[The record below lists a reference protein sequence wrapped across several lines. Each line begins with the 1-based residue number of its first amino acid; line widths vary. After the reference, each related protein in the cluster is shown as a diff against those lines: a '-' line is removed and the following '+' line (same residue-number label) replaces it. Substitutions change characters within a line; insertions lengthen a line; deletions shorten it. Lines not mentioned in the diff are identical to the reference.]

1 MKVTQHLSLLWAL
14 TLAACVGPTPSDVWA
29 TPDDVWSWQVDR
41 NYQRFARCLADTLNN
56 APIYSWFFQAPRPIT
71 SFDQPW
77 RYEKIVL
84 QSVDPFGVTQVSI
97 QIAPATERTT
107 QVIASAK
114 NLAAFGGGSP
124 MYYVQGSVEY
134 CARV

>member
-1 MKVTQHLSLLWAL
+1 MRIAPRLALLVTMA
-14 TLAACVGPTPSDVWA
+14 LAACVGPTPSDVWA
-29 TPDDVWSWQVDR
+29 TPDDVWTWQVDR
-41 NYQRFARCLADTLNN
+41 NYQRFAHCLAHTLNT
-56 APIYSWFFQAPRPIT
+56 APIYSWFFQAPRPVT
-71 SFDQPW
+71 NFDQPW
-77 RYEKIVL
+77 RYDKIVL
-84 QSVDPFGVTQVSI
+84 KSIDPFGVTQVSI